1 MQQFSGYP
9 VLVRPDADDAWL
21 FAQINNG
28 NAISLHLSEEYTWTR
43 CENMERTI
51 EKLFSEPFGQG
62 YLKKRGRKETQRRLT
77 RIIIVQSGYRYGKK

>member
-1 MQQFSGYP
+1 MEQSDRSCGNTRKAIQKNDHEFNRDTGVQQFSGYL

-51 EKLFSEPFGQG
+51 EKLFS
-62 YLKKRGRKETQRRLT
+62 
-77 RIIIVQSGYRYGKK
+77 